1 MKLPRAVYAI
11 WLSFD
16 KEKWTLIGKDTDS
29 LSYSLNPDVSTDKN
43 VLGET
48 TVNHNGF
55 APELAVDTYY
65 ARTEDAIYPNIQDIA
80 MNRRNDEEHTGAW
93 LLEAVL
99 DEEVK
104 NSDVKTLTGKA
115 WMEKCVVVPQETG
128 GDTSAFGLPFNINP
142 NGGRVEGTVSV
153 EERVPTFTE
162 GSEAET
168 VSVQSAQ
175 KQNTKVTSDSGSLSD

>member
-1 MKLPRAVYAI
+1 MAKLPRAVYAI

-16 KEKWTLIGKDTDS
+16 KEKWTLIGKDTDT
-29 LSYSLNPDVSTDKN
+29 LSYALNPDVSTDKN

-48 TVNHNGF
+48 TVNHKGF

-115 WMEKCVVVPQETG
+115 WMEKCVVIPQETG
-128 GDTSAFGLPFNINP
+128 GDTTAFGLPFNVNP

-162 GSEAET
+162 GTEPEET
-168 VSVQSAQ
+168 VSVQSN
-175 KQNTKVTSDSGSLSD
+175 KSSSLSD

>member
-1 MKLPRAVYAI
+1 MSKLPRAVYAI

-16 KEKWTLIGKDTDS
+16 KEKWTLIGKDTDT
-29 LSYSLNPDVSTDKN
+29 LSYALNPDVSTNKN

-48 TVNHNGF
+48 SVEHNGF

-93 LLEAVL
+93 LLEAIL
-99 DEEVK
+99 DDEVK
-104 NSDVKTLTGKA
+104 NSDLTTLSGKA
-115 WMEKCVVVPQETG
+115 WMEKCVVIPQETG
-128 GDTSAFGLPFNINP
+128 GSTAAFGLPFNVNP

-153 EERVPTFTE
+153 TERVPTFTE
-162 GSEAET
+162 GTAPEVSTA
-168 VSVQSAQ
+168 SVQKQTTKSSSA
-175 KQNTKVTSDSGSLSD
+175 SLSD

>member
-16 KEKWTLIGKDTDS
+16 KEKWTLIGKDTDN
-29 LSYSLNPDVSTDKN
+29 LSYALNPDVSTDKN

-55 APELAVDTYY
+55 KPELAVDTYY
-65 ARTEDAIYPNIQDIA
+65 ARTEDAIYEPILDIA
-80 MNRRNDEEHTGAW
+80 MNRRNDEEHTSAW

-104 NSDVKTLTGKA
+104 NSDIKTLTGKA

-128 GDTSAFGLPFNINP
+128 GADVSAFGLPFNVNP
-142 NGGRVEGTVSV
+142 DGGRVEGTVSV

-162 GSEAET
+162 GTNQEET
-168 VSVQSAQ
+168 ISVQNDKS
-175 KQNTKVTSDSGSLSD
+175 SGSLSD

>member
-55 APELAVDTYY
+55 TPELAVDTYY
-65 ARTEDAIYPNIQDIA
+65 ARTEDAIYPNIKDIA
-80 MNRRNDEEHTGAW
+80 MNRRNDEEHTAAW
-93 LLEAVL
+93 LLEAIL
-99 DEEVK
+99 DDEVK
-104 NSDVKTLTGKA
+104 NSDVTTLSGEA

-128 GDTSAFGLPFNINP
+128 GGDVSAFGLPFNVNP

-153 EERVPTFTE
+153 AERVPTFTE
-162 GSEAET
+162 GGASTAST
-168 VSVQSAQ
+168 FSA
-175 KQNTKVTSDSGSLSD
+175 KKPSSSDLSD